1 MDTHSDRES
10 TRLGSN
16 PSVETDSSEPSSDER
31 VPSDDAPRFA
41 PIPPL
46 PYDPVLGNAPHGQ
59 HVAKPEKP
67 VGRIGWLA
75 IVGAAVAFGFG
86 LGLIFASLFGLGR
99 DTLFDD
105 GVVSEVFDKV
115 SPAVVEIEIAG
126 VRRIGSLE
134 IRGIPSW
141 GSGFLVDELGHIVT
155 NYHVVAGG
163 EEFTIRLSNGREL
176 SAERLGVSQ
185 ADDLAVLKVDPT
197 QVGDITPL
205 KLADSSDVAPGQLAI
220 AIGSP
225 FREFNSIVVGVVSGI
240 GRDQR
245 SVLNR
250 PIPDMIQTDAPLN
263 QGNSGGPLLNAAG
276 EVIGI
281 NSSVRV
287 SSGDSR
293 LEDFRMGFAVPSNTA
308 LSVLPSL
315 IAAIDMRRPWIGIQG
330 APTPREMIEEQGYP
344 RGIYITGVFADSPA
358 RRAGLTA
365 FRRFGAGAR
374 GDVITAVDG
383 RPVESVDDM
392 VGYLNTKSPGDSVT
406 LSVFSQGEER
416 SLEVTLD
423 PWPDGA

>member
-1 MDTHSDRES
+1 MDTHPDSESKPQAEKPSTERAQLNEPLSDI
-10 TRLGSN
+10 
-16 PSVETDSSEPSSDER
+16 EPT
-31 VPSDDAPRFA
+31 DAPPFD
-41 PIPPL
+41 PI
-46 PYDPVLGNAPHGQ
+46 PYDPVLGNAPHGR
-59 HVAKPEKP
+59 HVAPREKP

-86 LGLIFASLFGLGR
+86 LGLVFASLFGLGQ

-126 VRRIGSLE
+126 IRRIGSLE

-141 GSGFLVDELGHIVT
+141 GSGFLIDELGHIVT

-163 EEFTIRLSNGREL
+163 EEFTIRLSDGREL

-205 KLADSSDVAPGQLAI
+205 KLADSSDVTPGQLAI

-330 APTPREMIEEQGYP
+330 TPTPREMVEQQGYP

-365 FRRFGAGAR
+365 FRRFGAGAQ

-416 SLEVTLD
+416 SVEVTLD

>member
-1 MDTHSDRES
+1 MGTHPDSES
-10 TRLGSN
+10 KPQAEK
-16 PSVETDSSEPSSDER
+16 PSTERAQLNEPSSDIEAT
-31 VPSDDAPRFA
+31 DAPPFD
-41 PIPPL
+41 PI
-46 PYDPVLGNAPHGQ
+46 PYDPVLGNAPHGR
-59 HVAKPEKP
+59 HVAPREKP

-86 LGLIFASLFGLGR
+86 LGLVFASLFGLGQ

-105 GVVSEVFDKV
+105 GVVSGVFDKV
-115 SPAVVEIEIAG
+115 SPAVVEIEIADI
-126 VRRIGSLE
+126 RRIGSLE

-141 GSGFLVDELGHIVT
+141 GSGFLIDELGHIVT

-163 EEFTIRLSNGREL
+163 EEFVVRLSDGREL
-176 SAERLGVSQ
+176 NAERLGVSQ

-197 QVGDITPL
+197 QIGDITPL
-205 KLADSSDVAPGQLAI
+205 KLADSSDVTPGQLAI

-315 IAAIDMRRPWIGIQG
+315 IAVIDMRRPWIGIQG
-330 APTPREMIEEQGYP
+330 APTPREMVEEQGYP
-344 RGIYITGVFADSPA
+344 RGIYVTGVFADSPA

-365 FRRFGAGAR
+365 FRRFRAGAQ

-392 VGYLNTKSPGDSVT
+392 VEYLNTKSPGDSVT

-416 SLEVTLD
+416 AVEVTLD